1 MSALGFPATPI
12 SRPAR
17 TVPNRMVV
25 ELGFGG
31 PSGSHHMVCTCR
43 WALATRGRLP
53 APKRP
58 SEPAGLG
65 RCSRCT
71 PPRTSRPGSAPR
83 ARPRPTG
90 SSVHSRGSA
99 ITATASPATRPTP
112 ADPRSRPIERIARP
126 GEGPTVDHDR
136 CRPAGQEC
144 GPRLRERHQRPSVPH
159 TPPRQRRAAIQTRPA
174 GAKRRASRPQPGY
187 EKPERQRPAH
197 GDGRPHPKSEPRSHA
212 TVGEYRLV
220 TASARQ
226 GGHLH
231 WWRARQ

>member
-159 TPPRQRRAAIQTRPA
+159 HQGSAEQPSKPGRLGRSGERVAPSQDTRSPSASGLPTETGGPIRNPNHDRTP
-174 GAKRRASRPQPGY
+174 
-187 EKPERQRPAH
+187 
-197 GDGRPHPKSEPRSHA
+197 
-212 TVGEYRLV
+212 RLV
-220 TASARQ
+220 STA
-226 GGHLH
+226 
-231 WWRARQ
+231 W